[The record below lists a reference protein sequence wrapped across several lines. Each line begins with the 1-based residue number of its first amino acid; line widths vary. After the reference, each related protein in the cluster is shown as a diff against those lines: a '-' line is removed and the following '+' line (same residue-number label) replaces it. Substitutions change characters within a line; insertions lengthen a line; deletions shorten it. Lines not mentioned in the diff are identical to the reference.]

1 MKQPIST
8 SVRHKSTSKTN
19 KVNVVRQSK
28 IFNSLVGNRRE
39 GNTRWYPSHDV
50 NTKSRPPSFPQS
62 ASSST
67 RAPKFGGVSHSRAH
81 LDSRRMS
88 VLNKMFMTTITDFL
102 ATGDG
107 DAARSIV
114 GRGLQVSHVKI
125 TSNFSQINVYW
136 SCGSSA
142 EQANPMLEEE
152 LNRCSG
158 QLQHEL
164 SQLNLMGE
172 VPRIKFVRDKTSA
185 NLCQVQEIL
194 ARLGPFD
201 IGTLPSD
208 SDTSEGEVKNSSIKH
223 SSNADSW
230 PQMRQDVVNLN
241 QSIVMDKI
249 LTKMHKFKD
258 AWVSHMRTLSND
270 ST

>member
-1 MKQPIST
+1 RP
-8 SVRHKSTSKTN
+8 KSTSKTN
-19 KVNVVRQSK
+19 KVNVKRQSK
-28 IFNSLVGNRRE
+28 IFNNLVGNRRE
-39 GNTRWYPSHDV
+39 GNSRWYPSHDV
-50 NTKSRPPSFPQS
+50 NTNSRP
-62 ASSST
+62 SSSSFQQST
-67 RAPKFGGVSHSRAH
+67 SNAIRTPKFGGGGSHSRAH

-125 TSNFSQINVYW
+125 TSDFSQINVYW

-142 EQANPMLEEE
+142 NQADTVLEEE
-152 LNRCSG
+152 LSRCSG

-194 ARLGPFD
+194 ARLGPFVY
-201 IGTLPSD
+201 TPSPSD
-208 SDTSEGEVKNSSIKH
+208 ANEGEVIDSSAKE
-223 SSNADSW
+223 SFW
-230 PQMRQDVVNLN
+230 PEMRQDVVNFN

-249 LTKMHKFKD
+249 LSKMHKFKD
-258 AWVSHMRTLSND
+258 AWVSHMRTLSN
-270 ST
+270 T

>member
-1 MKQPIST
+1 MP
-8 SVRHKSTSKTN
+8 VRHKSTSNAN
-19 KVNVVRQSK
+19 KVNVKRQSK

-50 NTKSRPPSFPQS
+50 NTKSGPS
-62 ASSST
+62 ASNSFRT
-67 RAPKFGGVSHSRAH
+67 PKFGAASHSRAH

-107 DAARSIV
+107 DAARSLV

-125 TSNFSQINVYW
+125 TSDFSQINVYW

-142 EQANPMLEEE
+142 EQASTKLEED
-152 LNRCSG
+152 LGRCSG

-172 VPRIKFVRDKTSA
+172 VPRIKFVRDKTST

-194 ARLGPFD
+194 ARLGPFEYEP
-201 IGTLPSD
+201 TRSD
-208 SDTSEGEVKNSSIKH
+208 GEVKNSSVDL
-223 SSNADSW
+223 SQSETETNVSW
-230 PQMRQDVVNLN
+230 PQMRQDVVNFN
-241 QSIVMDKI
+241 QSLVMDKI
-249 LTKMHKFKD
+249 LNKMHKFKD
-258 AWVSHMRTLSND
+258 AWVSHMRTLSNSKD

>member
-1 MKQPIST
+1 MKQPISVT
-8 SVRHKSTSKTN
+8 VRHKSTSKTN

-50 NTKSRPPSFPQS
+50 NTKSRPSSFQQS
-62 ASSST
+62 ASNSI
-67 RAPKFGGVSHSRAH
+67 RAPKFGGMSHSRAH

-125 TSNFSQINVYW
+125 TSDFSQINVYW

-142 EQANPMLEEE
+142 EKANPMLEEE
-152 LNRCSG
+152 LSRCSG

-164 SQLNLMGE
+164 SQLKLMGE

-194 ARLGPFD
+194 ARLGPFEYV
-201 IGTLPSD
+201 PSQSD
-208 SDTSEGEVKNSSIKH
+208 SIERKVNNPSIEPSSH
-223 SSNADSW
+223 ADSW
-230 PQMRQDVVNLN
+230 PQMRQDVVNFN

-249 LTKMHKFKD
+249 LNKMHKFKD
-258 AWVSHMRTLSND
+258 AWVSHMRTLSNSND
-270 ST
+270 SA